1 VCDIVELP
9 ITSWQPGTE
18 RGQQKAAV
26 QALERG
32 NVLHFPQLAFALSAG
47 GQRAMTAAVRES
59 NKNASFDPARGQLR
73 GSTAAPADQPLLA
86 DMLGCFGNG
95 TVTLLDGLFPG
106 YGRGRKQ
113 GRTSFRPVEIEGRKT
128 SWRKDDSRL
137 YVDSFPATPTQ
148 GRRILRV
155 FSNINPHGQ
164 GRHWRHDE
172 PFEAVAARF
181 MPGLSAPL
189 PGSAA
194 LLETLRITKTRR
206 SACDHYMLRL
216 HDGMKADARHQAVMQ
231 QLAHEFPP
239 GCSQVVYTDLAS
251 HAAMRG
257 QFALELTAAAR
268 ARSVSGHRPHAAVRW
283 PGASGT
289 PAAGASSGTCG

>member
-1 VCDIVELP
+1 MCDIVELP

-113 GRTSFRPVEIEGRKT
+113 GRTSFRPVGIEGRKT
-128 SWRKDDSRL
+128 SWRKVQPSSCRQLSGDADPG
-137 YVDSFPATPTQ
+137 PAHPARVQ
-148 GRRILRV
+148 QHQPARPGPPLAPRRAFRGGRRVLHARV
-155 FSNINPHGQ
+155 VGTFAGL
-164 GRHWRHDE
+164 GC
-172 PFEAVAARF
+172 AARD
-181 MPGLSAPL
+181 APHHQD
-189 PGSAA
+189 AA
-194 LLETLRITKTRR
+194 QRLRPLHAAATRR
-206 SACDHYMLRL
+206 
-216 HDGMKADARHQAVMQ
+216 
-231 QLAHEFPP
+231 HEGRCAPS
-239 GCSQVVYTDLAS
+239 GRD
-251 HAAMRG
+251 
-257 QFALELTAAAR
+257 AAAR
-268 ARSVSGHRPHAAVRW
+268 A
-283 PGASGT
+283 
-289 PAAGASSGTCG
+289 